1 MLGIVKEI
9 YKTTDNRIFEN
20 RKEAEH
26 HQNELNYKLKR
37 ENFILYDSLVEEY
50 NNKSMQELQ
59 DLISEIVPISR
70 HSVFN
75 KDNIHNL
82 HNRVRPYYCNK
93 FQPEDLYKIVAK
105 NVLKIQLIKN
115 SNYLQIVKI
124 KDAIHIYYK
133 GNYNIINSKGFIRK
147 EGKSKYINFSVIK
160 NDKRIDLS
168 NYNKANIYKVG
179 DLIFNEN
186 NQQLFNLSNQKSARR
201 LTINEWISLSEY
213 FE

>member
-1 MLGIVKEI
+1 MLGRIKEI

-20 RKEAEH
+20 RKEAEN
-26 HQNELNYKLKR
+26 HQNELNYKLRR

-50 NNKSMQELQ
+50 KNKSMQELQ
-59 DLISEIVPISR
+59 DLIGEIVPISR
-70 HSVFN
+70 HSIFN
-75 KDNIHNL
+75 NDNV
-82 HNRVRPYYCNK
+82 HNRVRPYYCNN
-93 FQPEDLYKIVAK
+93 FQQEDLYKIVTK

-115 SNYLQIVKI
+115 PDYLQIVKVN
-124 KDAIHIYYK
+124 DFIHIYYK

-147 EGKSKYINFSVIK
+147 EGKSKYINFSAIK

-179 DLIFNEN
+179 DLIFNEK

-201 LTINEWISLSEY
+201 LTVNEWIGLSEY

>member
-1 MLGIVKEI
+1 MLGTIKEI

-26 HQNELNYKLKR
+26 HQNELNYKLRR

-75 KDNIHNL
+75 KDNV
-82 HNRVRPYYCNK
+82 HNRVRPYYCNN

-105 NVLKIQLIKN
+105 NVLKIKLIQN
-115 SNYLQIVKI
+115 PNYLQIVKV

-147 EGKSKYINFSVIK
+147 EGNSKYINFSIIK
-160 NDKRIDLS
+160 KDKRIDLS
-168 NYNKANIYKVG
+168 NYKKANIHKVR
-179 DLIFNEN
+179 DLIFNEK

-201 LTINEWISLSEY
+201 LTVNEWIGLSKYLE
-213 FE
+213 

>member
-1 MLGIVKEI
+1 MLGTIKEI

-26 HQNELNYKLKR
+26 HQNELNYKLRR

-75 KDNIHNL
+75 KDNV
-82 HNRVRPYYCNK
+82 HNRVRPYYCNN
-93 FQPEDLYKIVAK
+93 FQHEDLYKIVAK
-105 NVLKIQLIKN
+105 NVLKIKLIQN
-115 SNYLQIVKI
+115 PNYLQIVKV

-133 GNYNIINSKGFIRK
+133 GNYNIINSNGFIRK
-147 EGKSKYINFSVIK
+147 EGKSKYISFLEIK
-160 NDKRIDLS
+160 NDKRIDFS
-168 NYNKANIYKVG
+168 DYKKANIHQVG
-179 DLIFNEN
+179 DLIFNEK

-201 LTINEWISLSEY
+201 LTVNEWISLSKY
-213 FE
+213 F

>member
-26 HQNELNYKLKR
+26 HQNELNYKLRR

-59 DLISEIVPISR
+59 DLISEIVPIR
-70 HSVFN
+70 RLSVFN

-82 HNRVRPYYCNK
+82 HNQVRPYYCNK
-93 FQPEDLYKIVAK
+93 FQPEDLYKIVAR
-105 NVLKIQLIKN
+105 NVLKIQLIQN
-115 SNYLQIVKI
+115 PDYLQIVKVNNF
-124 KDAIHIYYK
+124 IHIYYK

-160 NDKRIDLS
+160 KDKRTGLRVLDFYPIELTTSMDK
-168 NYNKANIYKVG
+168 YIGAGVG
-179 DLIFNEN
+179 VSPMLMPPVGLIP
-186 NQQLFNLSNQKSARR
+186 
-201 LTINEWISLSEY
+201 
-213 FE
+213 

>member
-1 MLGIVKEI
+1 MLGRIKEI

-20 RKEAEH
+20 RKEAEN
-26 HQNELNYKLKR
+26 HQNELNYKLRR

-50 NNKSMQELQ
+50 KNKSMQELQ
-59 DLISEIVPISR
+59 DLIGEIVPISR
-70 HSVFN
+70 HSIFN
-75 KDNIHNL
+75 NDNV
-82 HNRVRPYYCNK
+82 HNRVRPYYCNN
-93 FQPEDLYKIVAK
+93 FQQEDLYKIVAK

-115 SNYLQIVKI
+115 PDYLQIVKVN
-124 KDAIHIYYK
+124 DFIHIYYK

-147 EGKSKYINFSVIK
+147 EGKSKYINFSAIK

-179 DLIFNEN
+179 DLIFNEK

-201 LTINEWISLSEY
+201 LTVNEWIGLSEY

>member
-1 MLGIVKEI
+1 MLGTIKEI

-26 HQNELNYKLKR
+26 HQNELNYKLRR

-70 HSVFN
+70 LSVFN

-93 FQPEDLYKIVAK
+93 FQPEDLYKIVAR
-105 NVLKIQLIKN
+105 NVLKIQLIN
-115 SNYLQIVKI
+115 NPDYLQIVKVN
-124 KDAIHIYYK
+124 DFIHIYYK

-147 EGKSKYINFSVIK
+147 EGKSKYINFSIIK
-160 NDKRIDLS
+160 KDKRIDLS
-168 NYNKANIYKVG
+168 NYKKANIHKVG
-179 DLIFNEN
+179 DLIFNKK

-201 LTINEWISLSEY
+201 LTVNEWIGLSKYLE
-213 FE
+213 

>member
-1 MLGIVKEI
+1 MLGTIKEI
-9 YKTTDNRIFEN
+9 YRTTDNIIFEN

-26 HQNELNYKLKR
+26 HQNELNYKLRR

-50 NNKSMQELQ
+50 KNKSMQELQ
-59 DLISEIVPISR
+59 DLISEIIPISR

-75 KDNIHNL
+75 KENIHDI
-82 HNRVRPYYCNK
+82 VRPFYCNK

-115 SNYLQIVKI
+115 PDYLQIVKI

-160 NDKRIDLS
+160 NDKRIDFS
-168 NYNKANIYKVG
+168 DYKKANIHQVG
-179 DLIFNEN
+179 YLIFNEK
-186 NQQLFNLSNQKSARR
+186 NQQLFNLKNQKSARR
-201 LTINEWISLSEY
+201 LNINEWISLSKY
-213 FE
+213 FK